1 MLKKY
6 LQFSAQL
13 QNIIVTGLLILLS
26 SVVFIQVVAR
36 KLMPV
41 PIPWT
46 EEVAKISL
54 LWITYLGL
62 AATFQQNYHIRID
75 LLDAFLNTP
84 RKKKAVDLFI
94 QVLGTLF
101 AAALVYL
108 SFSYFQEQLEF
119 GQRTNILRLPM
130 WLVLLPLIVGG
141 VLTLVHFLIKII
153 ESIREM
159 RELK

>member
-6 LQFSAQL
+6 LQFSTQL

-75 LLDAFLNTP
+75 LLDAFLKTP
-84 RKKKAVDLFI
+84 RKKKMVDLFI
-94 QVLGTLF
+94 QVLGVLF

-130 WLVLLPLIVGG
+130 WAVLLPLMVGG
-141 VLTLVHFLIKII
+141 VLTFVHFLIKII
-153 ESIREM
+153 ESLREM
-159 RELK
+159 RGLK